1 MTAAVAKLADGGGG
15 RNIKQKW
22 RQLGT
27 SVKVVFGSCV
37 EETASDGGKVGECT
51 HLNLESVLHRCNL

>member
-1 MTAAVAKLADGGGG
+1 MTAAVAKLADSGGG
-15 RNIKQKW
+15 RNIKQKR

-37 EETASDGGKVGECT
+37 EETASDCVEK
-51 HLNLESVLHRCNL
+51 